1 MCYITSYDSVLKYGE
16 ILGVSRL
23 AGFHENISLLFVK
36 SKEISLNFLQ
46 SRSSTTRAYHYTRAS
61 YFIGSDIIIPL

>member
-36 SKEISLNFLQ
+36 SKEISPMLI
-46 SRSSTTRAYHYTRAS
+46 SSSLDRQQRARIT
-61 YFIGSDIIIPL
+61 IPVRVILSVLIS